1 MSTQDLVNA
10 IIVGDAV
17 EIETAFNATMA
28 EKISSRLDDYRQE
41 VAQNMFKV
49 QEEFAQLDEISKK
62 TLGSYI
68 SKASKSASGLATTA
82 MHHKN
87 YSKDWANVADSSV
100 GPTKKHASKRSDEFA
115 KASFDATEKQI
126 KRQKGIDTAV
136 KKLTKED
143 VEQILASEE
152 FAQLDELSKKTLK
165 SYLNKSDTSFDAAV
179 KSGDKNTQRKRTKG
193 ETLAVNSLERKAN
206 SRNPFESVEQ
216 LVVTTVESALY
227 AMEAGR
233 SVLDENIDEAVS
245 SSSKQRY
252 EYANKT
258 KPKGHGQWMFTTV
271 DPKEHDVQKH
281 KDQTVS
287 VTGSFADAAKKAHSH
302 FKEKGHKGEIHVLS

>member
-1 MSTQDLVNA
+1 MSTKDLVNA

-49 QEEFAQLDEISKK
+49 QEEVELDEEQLDEISKK

-68 SKASKSASGLATTA
+68 RKASNNMASATRAAGVEAGARGPNRWANMDAKEKRAEKRGTGISKAV
-82 MHHKN
+82 
-87 YSKDWANVADSSV
+87 D
-100 GPTKKHASKRSDEFA
+100 R
-115 KASFDATEKQI
+115 
-126 KRQKGIDTAV
+126 
-136 KKLTKED
+136 LTKED
-143 VEQILASEE
+143 
-152 FAQLDELSKKTLK
+152 
-165 SYLNKSDTSFDAAV
+165 
-179 KSGDKNTQRKRTKG
+179 
-193 ETLAVNSLERKAN
+193 
-206 SRNPFESVEQ
+206 VEQ

>member
-1 MSTQDLVNA
+1 MSTKDLVNA

-49 QEEFAQLDEISKK
+49 QEEVELDEEQLDEISKDTLKSYVKKAANRAAAHAFIAGGGTGDANKKDFSKAVKRVKGIETAVNKLTKEEAEQILASEEFAQLDEISKK

-68 SKASKSASGLATTA
+68 RKASNNMASATRAAGVEAGARGPNRWANMDAKEKRAEKRGTGISKAV
-82 MHHKN
+82 
-87 YSKDWANVADSSV
+87 D
-100 GPTKKHASKRSDEFA
+100 R
-115 KASFDATEKQI
+115 
-126 KRQKGIDTAV
+126 
-136 KKLTKED
+136 LTKED
-143 VEQILASEE
+143 
-152 FAQLDELSKKTLK
+152 
-165 SYLNKSDTSFDAAV
+165 
-179 KSGDKNTQRKRTKG
+179 
-193 ETLAVNSLERKAN
+193 
-206 SRNPFESVEQ
+206 VEQ